1 MARKKKPTVDIRDFS
16 RLDQDAVNFID
27 AKVRSLGSK
36 EAVAAHYKANDTVSE
51 YARTLARY
59 YFPGA
64 SNISEN
70 SS

>member
-1 MARKKKPTVDIRDFS
+1 MARKKKPTINIRDFS

-51 YARTLARY
+51 FARTLARV
-59 YFPGA
+59 YFPAPGTDV
-64 SNISEN
+64 
-70 SS
+70 

>member
-1 MARKKKPTVDIRDFS
+1 MAKHKKKPTVDIRDFS
-16 RLDQDAVNFID
+16 RLNQDAINFID

-59 YFPGA
+59 YFPAPGTDV
-64 SNISEN
+64 
-70 SS
+70 